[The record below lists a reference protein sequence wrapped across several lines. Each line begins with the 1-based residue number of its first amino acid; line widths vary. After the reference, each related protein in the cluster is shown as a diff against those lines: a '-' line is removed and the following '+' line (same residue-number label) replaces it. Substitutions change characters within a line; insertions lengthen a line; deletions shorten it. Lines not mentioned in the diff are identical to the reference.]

1 VNTDHDPDFSDDFCR
16 FLQRCV
22 ANVDAVELLLTVSK
36 YRERAWLP
44 RELRAEL
51 ASMTSL
57 SEAELLRMLDVLQ
70 SCGLVVRDP
79 DQRVRYR
86 PAKALDS
93 YVATLARLYVE
104 RPVTL
109 FRVIYGL
116 RDLKINTFA
125 DAFKLRR

>member
-1 VNTDHDPDFSDDFCR
+1 M
-16 FLQRCV
+16 

-36 YRERAWLP
+36 HRERAWLP
-44 RELRAEL
+44 RELRAKL

-57 SEAELLRMLDVLQ
+57 SEAEVLRMVDVLH
-70 SCGLVVRDP
+70 SCGLVVRDA
-79 DQRVRYR
+79 DQRVRYQ
-86 PAKALDS
+86 PAKMFDS
-93 YVATLARLYVE
+93 HVATLARLYVE